1 MIKRSFFSLAK
12 PKLAFPV
19 LKQDLGDPVD
29 IPLPAKA
36 QVFLERSFAGSNGLP
51 IRPGDKFKSGQRIGL
66 GGEGDEYVVSPVTGV
81 VSRISSIKGYMGR
94 NLTSV
99 SIDVEKEDVW
109 DDEFGAAEGMLPAE
123 RIERFLGSLPG
134 QPDFSS
140 VVGFRPPL
148 KTIVILGID
157 KDLLISTNQYVVGTR
172 LEELIKGVGVLKQ
185 ILGDCRIVLF
195 VPAGLGL
202 QAERT
207 GVEVRALPPAYPDFL
222 PKVLM
227 LRFFGKEVPAGGR
240 CEESGV
246 GFLSAEAVAN
256 LGNAFAEGRIPV
268 HKTLTVIR
276 KDQSVVN
283 VRARIGTSVQEILRA
298 LKIET
303 RTGDRLILGG
313 PMTGLS
319 VYSEETP
326 VLAGTDA
333 LMVQDESQAAR
344 FSDTHCVNCGEC
356 VRICPAKMPVNMLVR
371 VLENQMYDEAVRT
384 YDLLSCVECG
394 LCSFVCVARIPI
406 FHYVM
411 LGKYEH
417 ERMKSAEGS
426 NG

>member
-12 PKLAFPV
+12 PKLTCPV
-19 LKQDLGDPVD
+19 LKHEPGDLVE

-36 QVFLERSFAGSNGLP
+36 HVFLDRSFAGSNGLP
-51 IRPGDKFKSGQRIGL
+51 IRPGDKVKTGQRIGL
-66 GGEGDEYVVSPVTGV
+66 GGDGGEYFVSPVTGV
-81 VSRISSIKGYMGR
+81 ISRISSIKGYMGR
-94 NLTSV
+94 SLTSV
-99 SIDVEKEDVW
+99 SIDVAKDDVW
-109 DDEFGAAEGMLPAE
+109 DDEFGGSGGMLPKE
-123 RIERFLGSLPG
+123 KIGRFLSSLPG

-140 VVGFRPPL
+140 VVGFHPPI
-148 KTIVILGID
+148 KTIVIYGID
-157 KDLLISTNQYVVGTR
+157 KDLLVSTNQYVVRTR
-172 LEELIKGVGVLKQ
+172 LEDLIKGVGVLKQ
-185 ILGDCRIVLF
+185 ICGECRVVLF
-195 VPAGLGL
+195 VPSGLAL

-207 GVEVRALPPAYPDFL
+207 GVEVRALPPAYPDLL

-227 LRFFGKEVPAGGR
+227 HRFFGKEVPAGSR
-240 CEESGV
+240 CEELGV

-256 LGNAFAEGRIPV
+256 LGAAFAGGRIPV
-268 HKTLTVIR
+268 HKMLTVIR

-283 VRARIGTSVQEILRA
+283 VRARIGTPVQEILNA

-303 RTGDRLILGG
+303 RSGDRLILGG

-333 LMVQDESQAAR
+333 LMIQDASQAAR

-356 VRICPAKMPVNMLVR
+356 VRVCPAKMPVNMLIR
-371 VLENQMYDEAVRT
+371 VLENQMYEEAVQT

-394 LCSFVCVARIPI
+394 LCSFVCTARIPI

-411 LGKYEH
+411 LGKYEYD
-417 ERMKSAEGS
+417 RMKSAEGS